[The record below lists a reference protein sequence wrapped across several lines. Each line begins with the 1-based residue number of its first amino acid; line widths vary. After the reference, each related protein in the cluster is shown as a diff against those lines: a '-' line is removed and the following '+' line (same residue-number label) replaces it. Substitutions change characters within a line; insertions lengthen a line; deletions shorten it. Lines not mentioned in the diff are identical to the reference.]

1 MATMLA
7 QLPISSRRTL
17 STEAW
22 RRNPPLVALVLAM
35 LVVAAVALLGLV
47 VDPRVITGAP
57 AWMKPLKFAVSIAI
71 YGATLLWML
80 TFIPDR
86 PRLVAVISWGVFLAF
101 GIEMALM
108 VTQVL
113 RNTTSHFN
121 VATSFDA
128 AVFTTMGAAIA
139 GLWLL
144 NAIVAFLL
152 ARRRF
157 AEAPIVWGVRLGLIA
172 GLLGMAVAFLMTQ
185 PTPEQ
190 ELADRGD
197 RLVLDRRCARGRR
210 CGRGTRF
217 AGGRLE
223 YGGRRSAGRAFR
235 RSARAA
241 DSAAPRPGAGAIW
254 SDVVT
259 DAGSLATGRG
269 RGGVLDRLGASAH
282 LAGATGS
289 IPDRARCPDVVST
302 GSADCHDGGRYRRG
316 VGTGMESGRM
326 SMEMLV
332 IQSRGWRVS
341 PFTRFAIR
349 MSGLPGPLASGMRPD
364 DLEPHAHGRNL
375 PGGRSP

>member
-1 MATMLA
+1 MATMFA
-7 QLPISSRRTL
+7 QLRVSSGHTL
-17 STEAW
+17 RTEAW
-22 RRNPPLVALVLAM
+22 RRNPPLVTLVLAM

-71 YGATLLWML
+71 YSATLLWML

-101 GIEMALM
+101 GIEMTLL

-113 RNTTSHFN
+113 RNTSSHFN

-157 AEAPIVWGVRLGLIA
+157 AEAPIVWGVRMGLIA

-190 ELADRGD
+190 
-197 RLVLDRRCARGRR
+197 
-210 CGRGTRF
+210 
-217 AGGRLE
+217 
-223 YGGRRSAGRAFR
+223 
-235 RSARAA
+235 
-241 DSAAPRPGAGAIW
+241 DSLIA
-254 SDVVT
+254 
-259 DAGSLATGRG
+259 
-269 RGGVLDRLGASAH
+269 
-282 LAGATGS
+282 ATGS
-289 IPDRARCPDVVST
+289 SSIVGAHAVGV
-302 GSADCHDGGRYRRG
+302 ADGGPG
-316 VGTGMESGRM
+316 LPVVGWSTEGGD
-326 SMEMLV
+326 L
-332 IQSRGWRVS
+332 RVAHFVGLHGLQIL
-341 PFTRFAIR
+341 PLLGLALTRFGPTWLPMRDRSRLVGVASAFWVALVLLLTWQALRGQSLIAPDALTLSALGLLIAMMAAATGAVLALAR
-349 MSGLPGPLASGMRPD
+349 RAGARAWRCGDSTPGLAGLPVHPLR
-364 DLEPHAHGRNL
+364 
-375 PGGRSP
+375 